1 MRSAEYNAQSEHFNH
16 DAWQKTT
23 VTFLIRRKNLCCVL
37 YYFRHFFSWRFIFK
51 IRALFVISPIN
62 NNRKSAK
69 HSRAVSSSS
78 FTQLF
83 ASLSRKCDWL
93 VPFKNYFH
101 HCYNKSEWLDK
112 YTWAAIVRSVLFFSI
127 SFISYA
133 ISISDFDVFLS
144 ALGKCFKT
152 HKKFDAHWIT
162 CFEIKNRAHST
173 KHISFRGF
181 FFSVAHIGTLNHT
194 HSNIYGL
201 RWVSIYIVFC
211 ISKQFDI
218 YFWYS
223 IAKLFEKWFHRATN
237 LCLTSGSCSHFF
249 W

>member
-1 MRSAEYNAQSEHFNH
+1 MT
-16 DAWQKTT
+16 KTT

-37 YYFRHFFSWRFIFK
+37 YYFRLFFSWRFIFK

-112 YTWAAIVRSVLFFSI
+112 YTWAAIVRSVLFFLY
-127 SFISYA
+127 F
-133 ISISDFDVFLS
+133 VHFLCN
-144 ALGKCFKT
+144 L
-152 HKKFDAHWIT
+152 
-162 CFEIKNRAHST
+162 
-173 KHISFRGF
+173 
-181 FFSVAHIGTLNHT
+181 
-194 HSNIYGL
+194 
-201 RWVSIYIVFC
+201 
-211 ISKQFDI
+211 
-218 YFWYS
+218 YFWFWC
-223 IAKLFEKWFHRATN
+223 LFICARKM
-237 LCLTSGSCSHFF
+237 L
-249 W
+249 

>member
-1 MRSAEYNAQSEHFNH
+1 MT
-16 DAWQKTT
+16 KTT

-37 YYFRHFFSWRFIFK
+37 YYFRLFFSWRFIFK

-181 FFSVAHIGTLNHT
+181 FFSVAHSGTLNHT

-237 LCLTSGSCSHFF
+237 LCLTSGSCSQFF